1 MRRTPIAL
9 LVLILFLAGCSS
21 EAPQPAATPAV
32 KEAPKQ
38 ETATGRVAFQKFYQT
53 ARLWSADARCFRLE
67 SDITKESPGRD
78 GKSGVWRA
86 YFASLT
92 RNSSKQFVW
101 SGLTADDA
109 PSRGIA
115 PVGADQAFSAANQ
128 STQPFDIT
136 FLKVDSDQA
145 LEVAQKHGGEAIL
158 KKNPDQPVR
167 YILNWNPKKSQL
179 EWHVVYGA
187 AELDAK
193 LNVAVN
199 ASTGEFERVEK

>member
-1 MRRTPIAL
+1 MRRIPIAL
-9 LVLILFLAGCSS
+9 LVLIFLAGCSS
-21 EAPQPAATPAV
+21 EAPQPATPVV
-32 KEAPKQ
+32 KQPPKQ
-38 ETATGRVAFQKFYQT
+38 EAVTGRVAFQKFYQT

-67 SDITKESPGRD
+67 SDITKEAAGRD

-86 YFASLT
+86 FFASPS
-92 RNSSKQFVW
+92 RSASKQFVW

-109 PSRGIA
+109 PPRGVS
-115 PVGADQAFSAANQ
+115 PVGADQAFSAANTL
-128 STQPFDIT
+128 TQPFDIV

-158 KKNPDQPVR
+158 KKDPNQPVR
-167 YILNWNPKKSQL
+167 FILDWNPKKSQL
-179 EWHVVYGA
+179 EWHVIYGT

-199 ASTGEFERVEK
+199 ASSGDFVRVEK

>member
-1 MRRTPIAL
+1 MRRIPLAL
-9 LVLILFLAGCSS
+9 LLLALLAGCSS
-21 EAPQPAATPAV
+21 EPEKPVTPVVKQP
-32 KEAPKQ
+32 PKQ
-38 ETATGRVAFQKFYQT
+38 ETVTGRVAFQKFYQT
-53 ARLWSADARCFRLE
+53 ARLWAPDARCFRLE

-86 YFASLT
+86 YFAST
-92 RNSSKQFVW
+92 ARNASKQFVW

-109 PSRGIA
+109 PARGVS
-115 PVGADQAFSAANQ
+115 PVGADQAFSAANL
-128 STQPFDIT
+128 STQPFDIA

-167 YILNWNPKKSQL
+167 YILNWNPKKNQL
-179 EWHVVYGA
+179 EWHVVYGI